1 MHNKI
6 PPVIVTALCGLA
18 IYLSRSFFPTYHH
31 TAVDI
36 VGAVLFLLGTATM
49 GAAVLSFK
57 KHQTTVN
64 PLHPEKSSSLVISG
78 MFKYSRNPM
87 YLGLLLM
94 LLSATLK
101 FNLVGGAF
109 VVWMFVI
116 FITKFQIL
124 PEEVAMETH
133 FGQAFVDYKT
143 TTRRW
148 V

>member
-1 MHNKI
+1 MQNKI
-6 PPVIVTALCGLA
+6 PPVIVTALCGSA
-18 IYLSRSFFPTYHH
+18 IYLSKSFFPTYHH

-64 PLHPEKSSSLVISG
+64 PLHPEKATSLVISG

-87 YLGLLLM
+87 YLGMLLM

-101 FNLVGGAF
+101 FNVVGGVV

-116 FITKFQIL
+116 FMTKFQIL
-124 PEEVAMETH
+124 PEEVVLETH

>member
-64 PLHPEKSSSLVISG
+64 PLHPEKASSLVISG
-78 MFKYSRNPM
+78 RFKYSRNPM
-87 YLGLLLM
+87 YLGM
-94 LLSATLK
+94 LLCATLK
-101 FNLVGGAF
+101 FNVVGGVV
-109 VVWMFVI
+109 VVWMFVV
-116 FITKFQIL
+116 FMTKFQIL

>member
-1 MHNKI
+1 M
-6 PPVIVTALCGLA
+6 IVTALCGLT
-18 IYLSRSFFPTYHH
+18 IYLSRFFFPTYHH
-31 TAVDI
+31 TAVDV

-49 GAAVLSFK
+49 GAAILSFK

-64 PLHPEKSSSLVISG
+64 PLHPEKAASLVISG

-87 YLGLLLM
+87 YLGMLLM

-124 PEEVAMETH
+124 PEEVALETH
-133 FGQAFVDYKT
+133 FGRAFVDYKT

>member
-6 PPVIVTALCGLA
+6 PPVIVTALCGLT
-18 IYLSRSFFPTYHH
+18 IYLSRFFFPTYHH
-31 TAVDI
+31 TAVDV

-49 GAAVLSFK
+49 GAAILSFK

-64 PLHPEKSSSLVISG
+64 PLHPEKAASLVISG

-87 YLGLLLM
+87 YLGMLLM
-94 LLSATLK
+94 LLSATLM

-124 PEEVAMETH
+124 PEEVALETH
-133 FGQAFVDYKT
+133 FGRAFVDYKT

>member
-6 PPVIVTALCGLA
+6 PPVIVTALCGLT
-18 IYLSRSFFPTYHH
+18 IYLSRFFFPTYHH
-31 TAVDI
+31 TAVDVI
-36 VGAVLFLLGTATM
+36 GAVLFLLGTATM
-49 GAAVLSFK
+49 GAAILSFK

-64 PLHPEKSSSLVISG
+64 PLHPEKAASLVISG

-87 YLGLLLM
+87 YLVMLLM
-94 LLSATLK
+94 LLSATLM

-124 PEEVAMETH
+124 PEEVALETH
-133 FGQAFVDYKT
+133 FGRAFVDYKT

>member
-1 MHNKI
+1 
-6 PPVIVTALCGLA
+6 
-18 IYLSRSFFPTYHH
+18 
-31 TAVDI
+31 
-36 VGAVLFLLGTATM
+36 M

-64 PLHPEKSSSLVISG
+64 PLHPEKATSLVISG
-78 MFKYSRNPM
+78 MFKYSQNLM
-87 YLGLLLM
+87 YLGMLLM

-101 FNLVGGAF
+101 FNVVGGVI

-116 FITKFQIL
+116 FMTKFQIL
-124 PEEVAMETH
+124 PEEVVLETH